1 MDGACYEFF
10 LCMVTLHAVQ
20 VHTMRRV
27 ACRAKFLN
35 APTKFSLRLL
45 SRMFVL
51 RGEETMLSLQGT
63 LAGGRLRTQCLQKA
77 VTEIGKSVC
86 VVKRKPEAAGC
97 AQRAVKSCP
106 KRNSPRTFGNV
117 HASNPTDDK
126 NATGVMST
134 VYESW
139 HAAEQPSE
147 RYRVSSRYGNERATQ
162 QCCVHAVWEAV
173 AARAATRA
181 QESRDD
187 VSKDARPLTTIFAQP
202 STQYAVAQSPAPP
215 PQVYTYICPH
225 CGDTVQST
233 VLTGHVNHKTHCGH
247 QFRVEGGTI
256 RPARTF
262 QHLCP
267 TCGVTIYSTQE
278 VGRIQSKHKNL
289 RGKECKCKQ
298 WTVKRQT

>member
-1 MDGACYEFF
+1 M
-10 LCMVTLHAVQ
+10 
-20 VHTMRRV
+20 
-27 ACRAKFLN
+27 
-35 APTKFSLRLL
+35 LR
-45 SRMFVL
+45 
-51 RGEETMLSLQGT
+51 
-63 LAGGRLRTQCLQKA
+63 
-77 VTEIGKSVC
+77 
-86 VVKRKPEAAGC
+86 
-97 AQRAVKSCP
+97 
-106 KRNSPRTFGNV
+106 
-117 HASNPTDDK
+117 
-126 NATGVMST
+126 
-134 VYESW
+134 
-139 HAAEQPSE
+139 
-147 RYRVSSRYGNERATQ
+147 
-162 QCCVHAVWEAV
+162 AVWEAV

-187 VSKDARPLTTIFAQP
+187 VSKDAMPLTTILAQP

-278 VGRIQSKHKNL
+278 VGRIQRKHKNL